1 MVPGW
6 GGGKGYY
13 VLTAVDDRSS
23 CFCHLTTAARQW
35 AESEEGTHAQS
46 LGSVR
51 KEGEGGRDV
60 EIVATMTNLPAL
72 CESELE

>member
-1 MVPGW
+1 MTGVPASAISPPQLGS
-6 GGGKGYY
+6 G
-13 VLTAVDDRSS
+13 RSLKRG
-23 CFCHLTTAARQW
+23 HM
-35 AESEEGTHAQS
+35 HS